1 VRDGVGERIEIDVP
15 GEAAVADSL
24 EFAVPAR
31 RGRHISTWMSESSDG
46 FKVTADAAE
55 CDRDS
60 DRRIAGN
67 DRTCGNGF
75 RCGDSGALKLEFGQ
89 ARASRGFE
97 NPMRSVELRANHAT
111 QTGHL
116 MPPSLSEA
124 GRVRPLRPPLIGR
137 ACPHAARLGG
147 MKRPRVTVHY
157 LTRSRMAPPMNQ
169 PLKHLLLLVTMA
181 AVSAVS
187 ATAQPVKPIAQ
198 WTNLNQLKMGSEI
211 RVGLTGGKTV
221 TGFLQ
226 SVSPDSLAINAATS
240 QESLAR
246 QDIKLVSLKRPG
258 HRGRNTLI
266 GLSIGAAGGLAT
278 GAAIDRATPSRGWFN
293 NFGLAVFTPIGAII
307 GTVVGVAIPT
317 GGWRVVYRVP

>member
-1 VRDGVGERIEIDVP
+1 
-15 GEAAVADSL
+15 
-24 EFAVPAR
+24 
-31 RGRHISTWMSESSDG
+31 
-46 FKVTADAAE
+46 
-55 CDRDS
+55 
-60 DRRIAGN
+60 
-67 DRTCGNGF
+67 
-75 RCGDSGALKLEFGQ
+75 
-89 ARASRGFE
+89 
-97 NPMRSVELRANHAT
+97 
-111 QTGHL
+111 
-116 MPPSLSEA
+116 
-124 GRVRPLRPPLIGR
+124 
-137 ACPHAARLGG
+137 
-147 MKRPRVTVHY
+147 MKRPRITLHY
-157 LTRSRMAPPMNQ
+157 LTRSQMTPPMNQ
-169 PLKHLLLLVTMA
+169 SLKQLLLLVTI
-181 AVSAVS
+181 AVS

-266 GLSIGAAGGLAT
+266 GLSVGAAGGLAA